1 MYHDAK
7 AISDLKTS
15 SATPTA
21 GAAALPSKADDRFI
35 PSFLDVFNAYLSDS
49 PAAAVSLLDASNDP
63 ARQDT
68 LLDAVL
74 DPSMKEPEI
83 AAFFARRE
91 KYTGTRAAPKKLKD
105 YMAAVEAELNTA
117 LKKAYDMMKESAP
130 EELMRVKQGEASWF
144 DVALEEEKKNI
155 EEDNPAQKDII
166 LDYFKATD
174 LGRPKKIL
182 PWCGAFAA
190 HCMKTSNNP
199 VPDGAAAARSWKNWG
214 VELPIGSIDVPSGA
228 VIVLSPSSG
237 TGTTGHVGFFI
248 QFTDGGKK
256 VELLGGNQSD
266 KLKRTLFSS
275 SKIAAIRWIDSAP
288 EASAEQF
295 NATPSDSKISKAAF
309 DLIVEA
315 EVTSKALYEQ
325 RYRGPIWPGLRSGV
339 TIGIGYDVG
348 QTSAATVQA
357 DWANVISDAMLH
369 ALKDAVG
376 VTGPA
381 ARDLV
386 KSLKGQVDIPFDA
399 AILVHSAR
407 VMPRWVKVV
416 ENALGNNT
424 SLLSPDCLGALVSL
438 TYNRGPS
445 FSRQGDRYAE
455 MRNIK
460 SHVANKNF
468 AKIPAEFRSMKRI
481 WPNTSGLQTRREREA
496 VLFER
501 GLATGVV

>member
-1 MYHDAK
+1 
-7 AISDLKTS
+7 
-15 SATPTA
+15 
-21 GAAALPSKADDRFI
+21 
-35 PSFLDVFNAYLSDS
+35 
-49 PAAAVSLLDASNDP
+49 
-63 ARQDT
+63 
-68 LLDAVL
+68 
-74 DPSMKEPEI
+74 
-83 AAFFARRE
+83 
-91 KYTGTRAAPKKLKD
+91 
-105 YMAAVEAELNTA
+105 
-117 LKKAYDMMKESAP
+117 
-130 EELMRVKQGEASWF
+130 
-144 DVALEEEKKNI
+144 
-155 EEDNPAQKDII
+155 
-166 LDYFKATD
+166 
-174 LGRPKKIL
+174 
-182 PWCGAFAA
+182 
-190 HCMKTSNNP
+190 
-199 VPDGAAAARSWKNWG
+199 
-214 VELPIGSIDVPSGA
+214 
-228 VIVLSPSSG
+228 
-237 TGTTGHVGFFI
+237 
-248 QFTDGGKK
+248 
-256 VELLGGNQSD
+256 
-266 KLKRTLFSS
+266 
-275 SKIAAIRWIDSAP
+275 
-288 EASAEQF
+288 
-295 NATPSDSKISKAAF
+295 
-309 DLIVEA
+309 
-315 EVTSKALYEQ
+315 
-325 RYRGPIWPGLRSGV
+325 V

>member
-1 MYHDAK
+1 
-7 AISDLKTS
+7 
-15 SATPTA
+15 
-21 GAAALPSKADDRFI
+21 
-35 PSFLDVFNAYLSDS
+35 
-49 PAAAVSLLDASNDP
+49 
-63 ARQDT
+63 
-68 LLDAVL
+68 
-74 DPSMKEPEI
+74 
-83 AAFFARRE
+83 
-91 KYTGTRAAPKKLKD
+91 
-105 YMAAVEAELNTA
+105 
-117 LKKAYDMMKESAP
+117 
-130 EELMRVKQGEASWF
+130 
-144 DVALEEEKKNI
+144 
-155 EEDNPAQKDII
+155 
-166 LDYFKATD
+166 
-174 LGRPKKIL
+174 
-182 PWCGAFAA
+182 
-190 HCMKTSNNP
+190 
-199 VPDGAAAARSWKNWG
+199 
-214 VELPIGSIDVPSGA
+214 
-228 VIVLSPSSG
+228 
-237 TGTTGHVGFFI
+237 
-248 QFTDGGKK
+248 
-256 VELLGGNQSD
+256 
-266 KLKRTLFSS
+266 
-275 SKIAAIRWIDSAP
+275 
-288 EASAEQF
+288 
-295 NATPSDSKISKAAF
+295 
-309 DLIVEA
+309 
-315 EVTSKALYEQ
+315 
-325 RYRGPIWPGLRSGV
+325 
-339 TIGIGYDVG
+339 
-348 QTSAATVQA
+348 
-357 DWANVISDAMLH
+357 MLH